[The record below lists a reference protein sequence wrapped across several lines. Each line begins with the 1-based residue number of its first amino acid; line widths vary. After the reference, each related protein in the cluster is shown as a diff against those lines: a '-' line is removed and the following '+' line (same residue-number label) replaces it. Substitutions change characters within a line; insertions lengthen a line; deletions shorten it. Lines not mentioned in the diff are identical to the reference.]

1 LRLVACHNCHAQYDV
16 TQFVEKQFRCRC
28 GETVENRELQGVDAS
43 IHRCGS
49 CGAQVAADSK
59 HCDYCRSEIVRDG
72 SQLSL
77 ICPECYG
84 RNSESS
90 RFCTACGVPFRP
102 ERIDIEGVELP
113 CPDCGC
119 LMAVRDVGGVGI
131 NECPQCNGIWA
142 PADTFD
148 HLVLKACESA
158 RKAGVQAGLAPVADP
173 RIRGGNPL
181 SARVQYRKCPVCEAF
196 MQRANFRKRSGVI
209 VDRCHSHGTWLD
221 ADELEQIAGF
231 ILAGGIESSQEYV
244 LKSELDALR
253 RREAAA
259 LERAIH
265 GDSITVKRSREPGFG
280 AGLLGLL
287 MDLLN

>member
-16 TQFVEKQFRCRC
+16 TKFVDKEFRCRC
-28 GETVENRELQGVDAS
+28 GETVENRQLQGVDAT
-43 IHRCGS
+43 ILRCGS
-49 CGAQVAADSK
+49 CGAQVSAEANR
-59 HCDYCRSEIVRDG
+59 CEYCSSDIVRDR
-72 SQLSL
+72 SRLSL

-90 RFCTACGVPFRP
+90 RFCTACGVAFRP
-102 ERIDIEGVELP
+102 EKVEVEGVELP

-119 LMAVRDVGGVGI
+119 LMPVRDVGGVGI

-148 HLVLKACESA
+148 QLVIKACESA
-158 RKAGVQAGLAPVADP
+158 RRSGVGEGIGAAVSP
-173 RIRGGNPL
+173 RVRGGNPA
-181 SARVQYRKCPVCEAF
+181 SGRVLYRKCPVCEAF

-244 LKSELDALR
+244 LKSELDAVR

-259 LERAIH
+259 LARAIK
-265 GDSITVKRSREPGFG
+265 GESLTVKRQRQLGFG
-280 AGLLGLL
+280 SSLFEILSSLL
-287 MDLLN
+287 D